1 MIPLIGK
8 YTQNKAIIC
17 NFGTGGHN
25 EQMKRLLSH
34 LHTENLT
41 LIAQSPVNTSDSRFN
56 IQSKI
61 YKVRQEYSS
70 LRGTLAIPFFAI
82 HGLLKTIKLFIE
94 YDIRIFIS
102 TGPGIAIVPSIISK
116 IFGSKVIYFESWSR
130 FTKPSLSGLLMYK
143 IADVFFVQN
152 EEIKKFYKNA
162 HYMGRL

>member
-1 MIPLIGK
+1 MIPLIRK
-8 YTQNKAIIC
+8 YKQDKAIIC

-25 EQMKRLLSH
+25 EQMKRLISH
-34 LHTENLT
+34 LNTENIT
-41 LIAQSPVNTSDSRFN
+41 LIAQSPVISSNSMFKV
-56 IQSKI
+56 QSKI

-70 LRGTLAIPFFAI
+70 FMGILGIPFLAI

-116 IFGSKVIYFESWSR
+116 IFGTKVIYFESWSR
-130 FTKPSLSGLLMYK
+130 FTKPSIAGLIMYK